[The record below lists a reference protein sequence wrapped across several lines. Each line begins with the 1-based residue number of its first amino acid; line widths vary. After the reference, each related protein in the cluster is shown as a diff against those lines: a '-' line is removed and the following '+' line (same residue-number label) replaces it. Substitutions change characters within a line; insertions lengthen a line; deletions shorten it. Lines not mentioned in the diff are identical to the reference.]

1 MNTDTEKLGCLSS
14 VFICVHPWL
23 RFLEAPMHRYVKIT
37 EVVSELHVDTDFL
50 RTLESEDLIHLKPT
64 LEGDLVISAE
74 DVERVRLV
82 VLLTGELDV
91 NLPGVEVIM
100 HMRDS
105 MLAMQQQFSEVLDA
119 LVEEMRRRVRR

>member
-1 MNTDTEKLGCLSS
+1 
-14 VFICVHPWL
+14 
-23 RFLEAPMHRYVKIT
+23 MHRYVKVT
-37 EVVSELHVDTDFL
+37 EVVSELHVDPDFL
-50 RTLESEDLIHLKPT
+50 RTLESEDLIHLKQT
-64 LEGDLVISAE
+64 SEGDEVMSAE

-105 MLAMQQQFSEVLDA
+105 MLAMQRQFSEILDA
-119 LVEEMRRRVRR
+119 LVEEMRRQVRR

>member
-1 MNTDTEKLGCLSS
+1 
-14 VFICVHPWL
+14 
-23 RFLEAPMHRYVKIT
+23 MHRYVKVT

-50 RTLESEDLIHLKPT
+50 RTLESEDLIQLKPT

-105 MLAMQQQFSEVLDA
+105 MLAMQQQFSDVLDA

>member
-1 MNTDTEKLGCLSS
+1 
-14 VFICVHPWL
+14 
-23 RFLEAPMHRYVKIT
+23 MHRYLKVA
-37 EVVSELHVDTDFL
+37 EVAAELHVEPDL
-50 RTLESEDLIHLKPT
+50 LETLEAEDLIHPKHT

-82 VLLTGELDV
+82 MLLISELDV

-105 MLAMQQQFSEVLDA
+105 MLAMQQQFSEILDA
-119 LVEEMRRRVRR
+119 LVEEMRRRLQR